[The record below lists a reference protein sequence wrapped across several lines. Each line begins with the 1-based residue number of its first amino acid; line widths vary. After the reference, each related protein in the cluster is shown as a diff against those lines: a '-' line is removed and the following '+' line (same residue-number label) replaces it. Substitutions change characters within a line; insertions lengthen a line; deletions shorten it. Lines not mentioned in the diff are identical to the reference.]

1 MMLYSRK
8 ENNMKIKNLDMK
20 VLGNLDSWLT
30 DIYEQ
35 PSQFSSPLYDDS
47 TQSMYAE
54 QMLEILDMVKEMYI
68 RFRCPLE
75 KECVYEKD

>member
-1 MMLYSRK
+1 
-8 ENNMKIKNLDMK
+8 MKIENIDMK

-54 QMLEILDMVKEMYI
+54 QMLEILDMVKELY
-68 RFRCPLE
+68 RNYEDE
-75 KECVYEKD
+75 KEHYEIAGIPLFDDK